1 MTDAAHNSL
10 IRDQFTRQATP
21 FSTAAPIADSGALT
35 MILDAAEAG
44 PEDAVLDVACG
55 GGIVVCAFASHVKHA
70 TGIDMTPAMLDR
82 ARHLAAEKGIANVT
96 WREGDVARL
105 PYPDGA
111 FTIVVTR
118 FAMHH
123 FPDPAAV
130 FREMVRVCAPGGRVV
145 VVDTYVSADPAK
157 AAEFN
162 RLEKLRD
169 PSHARSLALAELQ
182 DLFRAAGLDEP
193 RASFYELRDE
203 VRNLLARSFPNPG
216 DEEKIIDLFSASIAD
231 DRLGI
236 PVRRDGDRLEY
247 AYPVAILA
255 APRGAQSSVPAGTG
269 AG

>member
-1 MTDAAHNSL
+1 MTDTAHNRL

-21 FSTAAPIADSGALT
+21 FSSAAPIADAGALAL
-35 MILDAAEAG
+35 IVDAAEAG
-44 PEDAVLDVACG
+44 PDDCMLDVACG
-55 GGIVVCAFASHVKHA
+55 GGIVVCAFAPRVRHA
-70 TGIDMTPAMLDR
+70 TGIDMTPAMLER

-123 FPDPAAV
+123 FPDPASV

-145 VVDTYVSADPAK
+145 VVDTYASPEPAK

-193 RASFYELRDE
+193 RKSFYELRDE
-203 VRNLLARSFPNPG
+203 VKNLLARSFPDPG
-216 DEEKIIDLFSASIAD
+216 DEARIIELFTASIAD

-236 PVRRDGDRLEY
+236 PVHREGDKLEY

-255 APRGAQSSVPAGTG
+255 APRG
-269 AG
+269 